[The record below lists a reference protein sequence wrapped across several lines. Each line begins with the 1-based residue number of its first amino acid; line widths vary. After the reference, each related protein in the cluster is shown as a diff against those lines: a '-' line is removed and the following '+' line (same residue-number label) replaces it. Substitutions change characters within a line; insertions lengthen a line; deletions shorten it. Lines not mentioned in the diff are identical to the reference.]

1 LIIGVG
7 ALSVAISIVIIAN
20 PIILGLVLLVVILAV
35 TLLIAGIEMIYLGL
49 RGIKK
54 ANNWSLTSV

>member
-1 LIIGVG
+1 
-7 ALSVAISIVIIAN
+7 
-20 PIILGLVLLVVILAV
+20 LAV